1 MSKNEVKLRQLSVYN
16 HKKIEMLVKNCP
28 ICKLSY
34 EKNVNLHLIPKW
46 VIEPQSR
53 NGAIAIK
60 IKGSSAYKQ
69 KLLFDRGIICQN
81 CENRSSFFDKYAGES
96 LRQNFKDNFKPI
108 QTNEGAVFI
117 SENMK
122 KNKNMKIYRMKQIG
136 FRNERERALDLQQG
150 SDSSTDKNLV
160 KIDINI
166 EKCLFSLY
174 TVFMDK
180 TLEKKIKKLE
190 KKIKKLGVFN
200 IEQASVLGLEQQRI
214 SDLVTEGVINRISRG
229 LYLHSE
235 ANISSEIEFEI
246 ARARFGKESVIGGLS
261 SLFYYGLIEQVPQQT
276 WVLVTPSKKTSLKS
290 YKLIRSKVSLSK
302 CVVNRGKYKIVSLE
316 RALIEGLKLST
327 KIGERTAVS
336 AIRKA
341 LKDKSTTM
349 SKINKAAKELHM
361 TSILDKYFEVLA
373 A

>member
-1 MSKNEVKLRQLSVYN
+1 
-16 HKKIEMLVKNCP
+16 
-28 ICKLSY
+28 
-34 EKNVNLHLIPKW
+34 
-46 VIEPQSR
+46 
-53 NGAIAIK
+53 
-60 IKGSSAYKQ
+60 
-69 KLLFDRGIICQN
+69 
-81 CENRSSFFDKYAGES
+81 
-96 LRQNFKDNFKPI
+96 
-108 QTNEGAVFI
+108 
-117 SENMK
+117 
-122 KNKNMKIYRMKQIG
+122 MKQIE

-180 TLEKKIKKLE
+180 KLE
-190 KKIKKLGVFN
+190 KKIKTLGVFN

-235 ANISSEIEFEI
+235 ANINSEIEFEI

-261 SLFYYGLIEQVPQQT
+261 ALFYYGLIEQVPQQT

-327 KIGERTAVS
+327 KIGERTAIS